1 MFMSKITKT
10 FLLVTFM
17 GTLLSACAGE
27 KPLPY
32 VACPKPFILADG
44 ERLVR
49 SAEQN
54 WTAELNWV
62 DLACEVK
69 DASRI
74 EMAVFLSG
82 RFYANSAGT
91 YNATLPIFIA
101 YITADDEVM
110 SRMTQNISV
119 TLKADKS
126 GDFIGFK
133 KMIKGLDIQLD
144 SVSPDM
150 QVIVGFELSAGEL
163 ASNISEKK
171 RRLGY

>member
-10 FLLVTFM
+10 FLLVTLM

-27 KPLPY
+27 KPLSY

-44 ERLVR
+44 ERLIR

-74 EMAVFLSG
+74 EMALFLSG
-82 RFYANSAGT
+82 RFYANSAGKYMLRYPFLL
-91 YNATLPIFIA
+91 YNG
-101 YITADDEVM
+101 
-110 SRMTQNISV
+110 R
-119 TLKADKS
+119 
-126 GDFIGFK
+126 
-133 KMIKGLDIQLD
+133 
-144 SVSPDM
+144 
-150 QVIVGFELSAGEL
+150 
-163 ASNISEKK
+163 
-171 RRLGY
+171 

>member
-1 MFMSKITKT
+1 
-10 FLLVTFM
+10 
-17 GTLLSACAGE
+17 
-27 KPLPY
+27 
-32 VACPKPFILADG
+32 
-44 ERLVR
+44 
-49 SAEQN
+49 
-54 WTAELNWV
+54 
-62 DLACEVK
+62 
-69 DASRI
+69 
-74 EMAVFLSG
+74 
-82 RFYANSAGT
+82 

-126 GDFIGFK
+126 GDFIRFK
-133 KMIKGLDIQLD
+133 KMINGLDIQLD

>member
-1 MFMSKITKT
+1 MFMSKIIKT

-27 KPLPY
+27 KQLPY

-49 SAEQN
+49 SAQQN

-74 EMAVFLSG
+74 EMALFLSG
-82 RFYANSAGT
+82 RFYANSAGK
-91 YNATLPIFIA
+91 YNITLPIFIA
-101 YITADDEVM
+101 HITANDDII
-110 SRMTQNISV
+110 SRMTQKISV
-119 TLKADKS
+119 TFKADKS
-126 GDFIGFK
+126 GDFIGFN
-133 KMIKGLDIQLD
+133 KMINGINIQLD
-144 SVSPDM
+144 TVSPDM
-150 QVIVGFELSAGEL
+150 QVIVGFELTAEEL
-163 ASNISEKK
+163 VSNISEKK